1 MRGGKGVIHMSN
13 ESFSVR
19 LRMGVTVFA
28 ILASPAFWLFG
39 QEPRSPELPAPEVV
53 TMAGMSS
60 LVPSLVAAGWGN
72 FFLDLRQSLGMSDEQ
87 AQRLYLIRQT
97 YLGSSEGLEEEHR
110 QAQLSLYHN
119 LESDAVSYAKIE
131 SDLKR
136 IAELKAA
143 ISAAHFRA
151 ILEAINVLD
160 HRQHL
165 GAAEWLKLR
174 WEMRRQEP
182 SGRDILRMN
191 VPAILR
197 TRLARRPKWPSNFT
211 PRELW
216 WKGW

>member
-1 MRGGKGVIHMSN
+1 MSSG
-13 ESFSVR
+13 SFGVR
-19 LRMGVTVFA
+19 LRMGVTAFA

-39 QEPRSPELPAPEVV
+39 QEPRSPELPAPEVA
-53 TMAGMSS
+53 TMPGMSS
-60 LVPSLVAAGWGN
+60 LVPSLVAAGWGD
-72 FFLDLRQSLGMSDEQ
+72 FFLDLRRSLGMSDEQ

-97 YLGSSEGLEEEHR
+97 YLASSQGPEKELR

-119 LESDAVSYAKIE
+119 LESDPVSYTKIE

-136 IAELKAA
+136 ISELKAS

-165 GAAEWLKLR
+165 GAEEWLKLR
-174 WEMRRQEP
+174 WEMWRQDP
-182 SGRDILRMN
+182 SGRDILRLN
-191 VPAILR
+191 VPTTPR
-197 TRLARRPKWPSNFT
+197 TRTARRPKWPSNFT
-211 PRELW
+211 PRDLW

>member
-1 MRGGKGVIHMSN
+1 MSSG
-13 ESFSVR
+13 SFSVR

-39 QEPRSPELPAPEVV
+39 QEPRSPELPAPEVAI
-53 TMAGMSS
+53 MPGMSL

-72 FFLDLRQSLGMSDEQ
+72 FFLDLRQSLGMSDQQ

-97 YLGSSEGLEEEHR
+97 YLASSQGLEKEVR

-119 LESDAVSYAKIE
+119 LESDPVSYTKIE
-131 SDLKR
+131 NDLKR
-136 IAELKAA
+136 IAELKAS

-165 GAAEWLKLR
+165 GAEEWLKLR
-174 WEMRRQEP
+174 WEMWRQEP
-182 SGRDILRMN
+182 SGRDILRKN
-191 VPAILR
+191 VPTTLS
-197 TRLARRPKWPSNFT
+197 TRQTRRPKWPSNFT